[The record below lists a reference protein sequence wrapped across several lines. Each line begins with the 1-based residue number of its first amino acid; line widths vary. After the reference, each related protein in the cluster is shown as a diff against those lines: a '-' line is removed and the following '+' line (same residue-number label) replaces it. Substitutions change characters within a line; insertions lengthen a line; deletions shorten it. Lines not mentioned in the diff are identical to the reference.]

1 MKVDLIQIFFE
12 SCYIR
17 NLEKV
22 KACLTLGL
30 DVNSVSKN
38 RKSTGLG
45 IAAEYDD
52 LELLEYL
59 LSFPLQ

>member
-12 SCYIR
+12 SCYRR

-30 DVNSVSKN
+30 DVNSVSK
-38 RKSTGLG
+38 KSTGLG
-45 IAAEYDD
+45 IAAENDD
-52 LELLEYL
+52 LELLEYH
-59 LSFPLQ
+59 